1 MRTYTV
7 TRKKGSKLGKVFYSV
22 GTFSFHFKT
31 KTNKFTGVP
40 EVIAVRV
47 SVDYKDD
54 FDVKI
59 EVENAEPDEVLL
71 LDPSFND
78 EKEEN

>member
-7 TRKKGSKLGKVFYSV
+7 TRKKGSKIGNVFYSV
-22 GTFSFHFKT
+22 GTVTFHFKRGPT
-31 KTNKFTGVP
+31 FKSVP

-47 SVDYKDD
+47 AADYKED
-54 FDVKI
+54 FTIKL
-59 EVENAEPDEVLL
+59 EVEEPDEVLL
-71 LDPSFND
+71 LDPSFTD